1 MTEAT
6 SNRKGAHGPPRERA
20 AKGISVA
27 EIRSLLGEE
36 RYDVCRQAVEQA
48 AADAEYGEVMRAA
61 EGPREQCL
69 SKAKWD
75 QGAPDRAVG
84 IACLLAILCVA
95 LLVVVWYLA
104 GFLEAVATGVAVVAV
119 GQCVPALFR
128 SAPRPLAEAESGV
141 EPLVRSTYESLGL
154 LATVEA
160 CAACPDS
167 HPFLAELIGEHGDR
181 EWALLALH
189 LAMRKDD
196 NGVRSFLVSD
206 LGVAAILG
214 VASRASG
221 RLVHDAVVAHAPQLP
236 KEFTLRVLSG
246 LGERTSVP
254 ILLWGLGTR
263 LRLPA
268 CMAVIRA
275 LGKVGT
281 PAAVAALGQ
290 FATRYSPAK
299 KPSSGVSGADG
310 PKCWREA
317 MRALEAIGTSEA
329 LELVEAAKWH
339 RGGAEGFFDRLTAK
353 VRGEG
358 SGSEISRIRSI
369 LARSD
374 FGCGECGR
382 LYDVERTLSWL
393 VSRGAEQAAGSG
405 VDVPGVAGGGDAQ
418 GESEPLPFTCREC
431 GSVLVRYSKDC
442 FWGVEE

>member
-6 SNRKGAHGPPRERA
+6 SNRKGASAPTHERA
-20 AKGISVA
+20 ATGISVA
-27 EIRSLLGEE
+27 EIRSLLGADRCDE
-36 RYDVCRQAVEQA
+36 CRQGVRQVV
-48 AADAEYGEVMRAA
+48 ADAEYGEVMRVA
-61 EGPREQCL
+61 EGTRNQCL
-69 SKAKWD
+69 RKAKWE

-84 IACLLAILCVA
+84 IACLLATLCIAV
-95 LLVVVWYLA
+95 LCIVWYLA
-104 GFLEAVATGVAVVAV
+104 GFLEAVATGVVLVGV

-128 SAPRPLAEAESGV
+128 SAPKPSGEQESGV
-141 EPLVRSTYESLGL
+141 ESLVRSTYESLGL

-160 CAACPDS
+160 CAACAES
-167 HPFLAELIGEHGDR
+167 HPILVELIGEHGDR

-196 NGVRSFLVSD
+196 NGVRNFIISD

-214 VASRASG
+214 VAGRDAG

-236 KEFTLRVLSG
+236 KEFTLRILAG
-246 LGERTSVP
+246 LGERASVP

-281 PAAVAALGQ
+281 PAAVAALGE
-290 FATRYSPAK
+290 FAVRYSPAK
-299 KPSSGVSGADG
+299 KPSSEVSGAEG

-317 MRALEAIGTSEA
+317 MRALEAIGTSGA
-329 LELVEAAKWH
+329 LELVETAKWH
-339 RGGAEGFFDRLTAK
+339 RGGADGFFDRLTAK
-353 VRGEG
+353 VRGDG
-358 SGSEISRIRSI
+358 SGSATDRIRSI

-382 LYDVERTLSWL
+382 LYDVKRTLAWL
-393 VSRGAEQAAGSG
+393 VSRGADQAGQA
-405 VDVPGVAGGGDAQ
+405 GGDAAAEETQ
-418 GESEPLPFTCREC
+418 SQSEPLPFTCREC
-431 GSVLVRYSKDC
+431 GSVIVRYSKDC